1 MHFLRFTLLFCFLS
15 CFTTT
20 AQAQLQY
27 GGGVATVGNFNQFG
41 VQAKGQYQITENIRA
56 AADFTYLFTDFGSA
70 WELNPTGH
78 YIFQDDGAGKQFYA
92 LAGLG
97 IYRYSID
104 LDLGFFGG
112 VSRTG
117 FTDVGLNV
125 GAGANIPIGGMTG
138 YAEAKFGVGGS
149 ELGLAVGILFGG
161 K

>member
-1 MHFLRFTLLFCFLS
+1 
-15 CFTTT
+15 
-20 AQAQLQY
+20 
-27 GGGVATVGNFNQFG
+27 VATVGNFNQFG
-41 VQAKGQYQITENIRA
+41 VQAKGQYLITEKIRA

-70 WELNPTGH
+70 WELNPNAH

-104 LDLGFFGG
+104 IDLGPFGG
-112 VSRTG
+112 VSNAG

-138 YAEAKFGVGGS
+138 YAEAKYGLGGS
-149 ELGLAVGILFGG
+149 EIGIAVGVLFGG